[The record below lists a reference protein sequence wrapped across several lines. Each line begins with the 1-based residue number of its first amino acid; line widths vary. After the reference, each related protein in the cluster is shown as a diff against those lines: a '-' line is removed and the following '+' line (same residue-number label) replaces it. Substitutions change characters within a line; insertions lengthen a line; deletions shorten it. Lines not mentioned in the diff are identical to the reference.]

1 MEDLSTIITIIST
14 VIGVTLAF
22 MGLIW
27 KFFKHFDD
35 KFDRKIDEIKKE
47 MSENQKAISQQ
58 GEKLNS
64 TEKTLN
70 RFESALDKF
79 QEEFRKISIEV
90 YQMVGSSKKS
100 TGNPMSSEEKE
111 SLIKKMKEG
120 TIEENEAEKLKEVLE
135 EEKRVA
141 EDTGDT
147 LAAIAIGLLLAALAY
162 LLYKLTSEE
171 R

>member
-1 MEDLSTIITIIST
+1 LEDIVLIIGALSLFITFVGAIIA
-14 VIGVTLAF
+14 L
-22 MGLIW
+22 
-27 KFFKHFDD
+27 FKHFDNRMD
-35 KFDRKIDEIKKE
+35 KIQDKV
-47 MSENQKAISQQ
+47 SENQKAISQE

-70 RFESALDKF
+70 RFEVALEKF
-79 QEEFRKISIEV
+79 QEQFREVSIEV

-100 TGNPMSSEEKE
+100 TGNPISAEEKE
-111 SLIKKMKEG
+111 NLIKKMKKG
-120 TIEENEAEKLKEVLE
+120 TIDEDEAKKLKRVLE

-147 LAAIAIGLLLAALAY
+147 VATIAIGLLLAALAY
-162 LLYKLTSEE
+162 LLYKLISEE